1 MSKHTPG
8 PWILKVERGTGGSIT
23 YAIHDQDGYE
33 IHWFNDSGAKP
44 QVQERE
50 KKIAHLIAAAPDMYQ
65 ALTQLIK
72 ISIKIAPDYLLKR
85 EDYQVS
91 LAEAMASIA
100 KAERQ
105 DD

>member
-1 MSKHTPG
+1 MSKHTAG

-44 QVQERE
+44 QVQEKE
-50 KKIAHLIAAAPDMYQ
+50 KKIAHLIAVAPDMYE
-65 ALTQLIK
+65 ALKAVEDAVAEHLLLGERFIPEKFLQK
-72 ISIKIAPDYLLKR
+72 ITKA
-85 EDYQVS
+85 
-91 LAEAMASIA
+91 IA
-100 KAERQ
+100 KAEGR